1 MNKYLKTTLIFAGV
15 WFVAAMLN
23 GIISGIS
30 IAMLDSGSTND
41 AMGNLMVSFVFSF
54 AFSVPFVGLV
64 WFVTIMGQVA
74 EKKGD
79 TLLQLAL
86 RTALFCSIG
95 GAIIFIYVFR
105 MEFATARFIAG
116 PGIIVSALSS
126 ILMFRKQI
134 KTNE

>member
-1 MNKYLKTTLIFAGV
+1 MNKYIKTTLIFAGV
-15 WFVAAMLN
+15 WFIAAMLN
-23 GIISGIS
+23 GLISGIS
-30 IAMLDSGSTND
+30 IATLDSGSKND
-41 AMGNLMVSFVFSF
+41 AMSNLFASFVFSF

-79 TLLQLAL
+79 PLLQLVL
-86 RTALFCSIG
+86 QTALFCSIA
-95 GAIIFIYVFR
+95 GALIFIYAFK
-105 MEFATARFIAG
+105 MEFGTARFIAG

-126 ILMFRKQI
+126 VLMFRKQI